1 MILQLSPH
9 EKITDLKKFLESHE
23 AISKN
28 ANPRFDVYRN
38 RLKKVRLLMVELNVY
53 LVF

>member
-1 MILQLSPH
+1 MILQISPH

-28 ANPRFDVYRN
+28 TNPRFDVYRN
-38 RLKKVRLLMVELNVY
+38 RLKKVRLLMKQQNIEL
-53 LVF
+53 